1 MELTK
6 RDLTIKMVVRALE
19 PKSLSAVLLSGPGL
33 TGDGCVDVGAKLT
46 DESFATFLIET
57 VAASAGE
64 EGGDLWVWCRN
75 LNPDYPEEIPMV
87 GAVLKWETAEEQKR

>member
-33 TGDGCVDVGAKLT
+33 TGAGCVDVGAKLT

-57 VAASAGE
+57 TATSEGE
-64 EGGDLWVWCRN
+64 TGSDVWVWCRN
-75 LNPDYPEEIPMV
+75 LNPDYPEELPLI
-87 GAVLKWETAEEQKR
+87 GAVLKWETAEEQAR